1 MRVRWRFRLLRTFF
15 GLSDEYLEK
24 GVYEELHILMYH
36 GTWSFTEAYSLPV
49 GLRRWFLQRLV
60 TQKEKENQEMKKAQ
74 KKR

>member
-1 MRVRWRFRLLRTFF
+1 MRWRFRLQRTFF

-49 GLRRWFLQRLV
+49 GLRKWFLKRLV
-60 TQKEKENQEMKKAQ
+60 DQKQKEHDEAKKAQ
-74 KKR
+74 KKK